1 LQAND
6 PVTLRAA
13 GTKLVDLMKR
23 EPQTFTDVD
32 IDQQDG
38 GSETY
43 LTVDRVAAARLGITN
58 QAIDNA
64 LYDAFGQRQ
73 AVTLYSGLNQY

>member
-1 LQAND
+1 AFLNPVQDLQTGGRSANSSYQYTLQANA

-43 LTVDRVAAARLGITN
+43 LTVDRV
-58 QAIDNA
+58 
-64 LYDAFGQRQ
+64 
-73 AVTLYSGLNQY
+73 